1 MGLHNRLILRMQL
14 HGQTLKQ
21 EKCVKNQ
28 SDNGISISWE
38 KRKCDRGDLTFARD
52 KAGRDASIRRRQ
64 CARTLL

>member
-21 EKCVKNQ
+21 EKCAKNQ

-38 KRKCDRGDLTFARD
+38 KRKRDKGNLTFARD

-64 CARTLL
+64 CH